1 LLVFLDLFFAI
12 FCPKIACQAPK
23 PPNPLPDNNIRVTK
37 KFTQTAI
44 IEIVEKK
51 TEKPGP
57 KRSGLFTLSQI
68 NEDFTSSVTDFKDF
82 RTDQKS
88 KYKSKVPAMKTLHS
102 LMGGGG
108 ASLPRRYNRES
119 SQNMPDTK
127 DDKADNR
134 TALLNLIATLSFKLG
149 DFTLAS
155 GKKSDYYIDCRTTTL
170 HAEGGRLSGLVL
182 YDLIREHIPQAEAV
196 GGLTMG
202 ADPLV
207 SNTAS
212 ASAWALADHTEI
224 LELSR
229 TLELGDEDPEPVPT
243 LIHGFLVRKA
253 EKTHGTGRKIEGF
266 LTPGAHVVIV
276 DDVCTTGGSTITAI
290 EAAREAGM
298 HVAGV
303 LCLVDREQG
312 GRANIEAACNGAP
325 FIAVFTATEVRAAH
339 LAQQKKR
346 KKNERP

>member
-1 LLVFLDLFFAI
+1 M
-12 FCPKIACQAPK
+12 
-23 PPNPLPDNNIRVTK
+23 PDNK
-37 KFTQTAI
+37 
-44 IEIVEKK
+44 
-51 TEKPGP
+51 
-57 KRSGLFTLSQI
+57 
-68 NEDFTSSVTDFKDF
+68 
-82 RTDQKS
+82 
-88 KYKSKVPAMKTLHS
+88 
-102 LMGGGG
+102 
-108 ASLPRRYNRES
+108 
-119 SQNMPDTK
+119 
-127 DDKADNR
+127 

-155 GKKSDYYIDCRTTTL
+155 GKKSDYYIDCRITTL

-182 YDLIREHIPQAEAV
+182 HDLIRQHIPDAEAV

-224 LELSR
+224 LQLSSE
-229 TLELGDEDPEPVPT
+229 LELGDEDPGLAPT

-266 LTPGAHVVIV
+266 LKPGAQVVIV

-290 EAAREAGM
+290 EATREAGM
-298 HVAGV
+298 IVAGV

-312 GRANIEAACNGAP
+312 GRTNIEATIPGVP
-325 FIAVFTATEVRAAH
+325 FISVFTATDVRAAH
-339 LAQQKKR
+339 VAQLKTK
-346 KKNERP
+346 

>member
-1 LLVFLDLFFAI
+1 M
-12 FCPKIACQAPK
+12 PT
-23 PPNPLPDNNIRVTK
+23 DNK
-37 KFTQTAI
+37 
-44 IEIVEKK
+44 
-51 TEKPGP
+51 
-57 KRSGLFTLSQI
+57 
-68 NEDFTSSVTDFKDF
+68 
-82 RTDQKS
+82 
-88 KYKSKVPAMKTLHS
+88 
-102 LMGGGG
+102 
-108 ASLPRRYNRES
+108 
-119 SQNMPDTK
+119 
-127 DDKADNR
+127 
-134 TALLNLIATLSFKLG
+134 TALLHLIATLSFKLG

-155 GKKSDYYIDCRTTTL
+155 GKKSDYYIDCRITTL

-212 ASAWALADHTEI
+212 ASAWALADYNEI
-224 LELSR
+224 LELSDE
-229 TLELGDEDPEPVPT
+229 LELGDNERSDEGPTPT

-266 LTPGAHVVIV
+266 LSPGAHVVIV

-298 HVAGV
+298 TVAGV

-312 GRANIEAACNGAP
+312 GREKIEAACAGAP
-325 FIAVFTATEVRAAH
+325 FLSVFTATEVRAAH
-339 LAQQKKR
+339 LAANIPQKQAR
-346 KKNERP
+346 